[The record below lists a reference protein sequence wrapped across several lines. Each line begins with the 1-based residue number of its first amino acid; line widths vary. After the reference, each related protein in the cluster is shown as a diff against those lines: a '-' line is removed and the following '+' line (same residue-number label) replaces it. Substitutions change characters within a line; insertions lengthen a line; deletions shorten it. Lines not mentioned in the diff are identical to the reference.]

1 MNPITALIMKQ
12 VRIFPPFSSGK
23 NKRVSKMHLNISSP
37 LQVSDRGDPLPNDTQ
52 THRLPEGS
60 TPLGGP
66 MTSPGLSKNPS

>member
-52 THRLPEGS
+52 TPGFLRGA
-60 TPLGGP
+60 PLLVVP
-66 MTSPGLSKNPS
+66 